1 MSEYLARLKQLES
14 DKNFQNTHGIE
25 PAKPS
30 KGGFGGFGGFGGK
43 HLGNI
48 LITNTTAPP
57 EHEIKLK
64 RLVRLVSDHHNF
76 TKENYEE
83 ALETALADFDSAMIC
98 FTSLARKA
106 GLL

>member
-14 DKNFQNTHGIE
+14 DENFQNTHGIE

-30 KGGFGGFGGFGGK
+30 KGAFGGFGGK
-43 HLGNI
+43 HPGNI
-48 LITNTTAPP
+48 LITNTTALS

-64 RLVRLVSDHHNF
+64 WLVRLVSKHNDF
-76 TKENYEE
+76 RQEDYEE

-98 FTSLARKA
+98 FTSLANKV